1 MKENDVENNI
11 SILINFQIVKFL
23 MKSVVIHV
31 VDNDI
36 HLAMLY
42 MLHVC
47 ILLFLF
53 VFSHMSTCV
62 NVDIITPRE
71 GIAKRS

>member
-1 MKENDVENNI
+1 MFKIISVYYKFSNCKVFDKECRHTCT
-11 SILINFQIVKFL
+11 SLI
-23 MKSVVIHV
+23 VVN
-31 VDNDI
+31 NDI

-42 MLHVC
+42 TLHVC

-53 VFSHMSTCV
+53 VFSHTSTCV
-62 NVDIITPRE
+62 NVDIITPME

>member
-1 MKENDVENNI
+1 
-11 SILINFQIVKFL
+11 

-31 VDNDI
+31 VDNGI

-42 MLHVC
+42 TLHVC